1 MNPIISGC
9 AKMLIFAEPGIPES
23 YLAILVTGEYNFL
36 AVKIESIVVQ
46 SLYSNLEIK
55 TLLLM

>member
-1 MNPIISGC
+1 
-9 AKMLIFAEPGIPES
+9 MLIFAEPGIPES